1 MRARPHRPALV
12 CFANRTGHSRQRL
25 PTVALPKRLRNVLLY
40 GMLPAVLAGGVQPYV
55 AERLICTTSDSML
68 WHYSVEAALVHVPK
82 QVWPCQRV
90 RRG

>member
-1 MRARPHRPALV
+1 
-12 CFANRTGHSRQRL
+12 
-25 PTVALPKRLRNVLLY
+25 
-40 GMLPAVLAGGVQPYV
+40 MLPAALAGGVQPYV

-68 WHYSVEAALVHVPK
+68 WHYNVEAALVHVPK